1 MRRLFLSSAMNPGE
15 KGWLHKFVDFKLRQ
29 FQKLPQEDLYT
40 LQKINSSPNSQEF
53 LYHLIQP
60 TGLMYGHP
68 IKFVEKSHRRSKN
81 WSEKEK
87 TKVLMAE
94 SYLSLGLYFRYRENE
109 FLPQSFEQG
118 ISDIRDFYQQN
129 YARYARPP
137 RAFFSRAAS
146 TVDQIE
152 YIFDQRISIRYD
164 WRNFWTSFFHNSLLF
179 FDLIFFSEWRE
190 ANQQL
195 PPESLKQRRQR
206 MRFKILEIIA
216 AAAHADNKIYPEERE
231 VFNYFLNSAHLPA
244 PLKRKA
250 EGFLKNGLKLVDID
264 LSDIN
269 SWLLKKYFLEL
280 AILTSF
286 SNREIYPE
294 EQAFLVQLK
303 DSLALSSSEL
313 ENSLL
318 TVRDFVDQHWE
329 EVHYLQIK
337 QNYRILSARM
347 IRQMRILVRKNQ
359 KSIIKEIQESR
370 ELVSLLQKSTHK
382 SLTAKEKEKVR
393 TQLLDILRAIPAFT
407 IFMLPGGAFTLPI
420 LLRILPKNILYPSS
434 FMDQDDEEDD
444 I

>member
-1 MRRLFLSSAMNPGE
+1 MNPGE
-15 KGWLHKFVDFKLRQ
+15 KGWLSKFVDFKLRQ
-29 FQKLPQEDLYT
+29 LQKSPPEELHT
-40 LQKINSSPNSQEF
+40 LQTIGTYQNSQEF

-68 IKFVEKSHRRSKN
+68 IRFIEKHHRRSRH
-81 WSEKEK
+81 WSEKDK
-87 TKVLMAE
+87 IKVLMAE
-94 SYLSLGLYFRYRENE
+94 SYLSLGLYFRYHETD
-109 FLPQSFEQG
+109 FLPQAFELG
-118 ISDIRDFYQQN
+118 ITDIRDFYQQN
-129 YARYARPP
+129 FARYARPP
-137 RAFFSRAAS
+137 RVLFSRSAS

-190 ANQQL
+190 SNQEL
-195 PPESLKQRRQR
+195 PPESLKQRRQN

-216 AAAHADNKIYPEERE
+216 AAAHADHKVYPEEKE

-250 EGFLKNGLKLVDID
+250 QGFFKKGLRLEEIELK
-264 LSDIN
+264 DIN
-269 SWLLKKYFLEL
+269 SWLLRKYFLEL

-294 EQAFLVQLK
+294 EQAFLSSLTDALELK
-303 DSLALSSSEL
+303 SSEL
-313 ENSLL
+313 EKSLM
-318 TVRDFVDQHWE
+318 TVRDFVDEYWE

-337 QNYRILSARM
+337 QNYRILSERV

-359 KSIIKEIQESR
+359 KRIVKEIQESR
-370 ELVSLLQKSTHK
+370 ELVYLLQKSTHK
-382 SLTAKEKEKVR
+382 ALTPKEKEKVR
-393 TQLLDILRAIPAFT
+393 TQLLDILRAIPAFA
-407 IFMLPGGAFTLPI
+407 IFMLPGGSFTLPI

-434 FMDQDDEEDD
+434 FREEDED
-444 I
+444 DDL

>member
-1 MRRLFLSSAMNPGE
+1 MNPGE

-29 FQKLPQEDLYT
+29 FQKLPQEELYT
-40 LQKINSSPNSQEF
+40 LQKIKQSINSQEY

-68 IKFVEKSHRRSKN
+68 IRFIEKHHRRSKN
-81 WSEKEK
+81 WSEKDK
-87 TKVLMAE
+87 IKVLMAE
-94 SYLSLGLYFRYRENE
+94 SYLSLGLYYRYLENPYI
-109 FLPQSFEQG
+109 PQSFELG
-118 ISDIRDFYQQN
+118 ITDIRDFYQQN
-129 YARYARPP
+129 FARYARPP
-137 RAFFSRAAS
+137 RGFFSRSAS

-179 FDLIFFSEWRE
+179 FDLIFFSEWRDG
-190 ANQQL
+190 NHQL
-195 PPESLKQRRQR
+195 PNESLKQRRQS

-216 AAAHADNKIYPEERE
+216 AAAHADHKVYPEERE

-250 EGFLKNGLKLVDID
+250 EGFFKNGLRLDQID

-294 EQAFLVQLK
+294 EQAFLAALTDRLDLK
-303 DSLALSSSEL
+303 SSEL
-313 ENSLL
+313 EKSLL
-318 TVRDFVDQHWE
+318 TVRDFVDQYWE
-329 EVHYLQIK
+329 DVHYLQIK
-337 QNYRILSARM
+337 QNYRILSERV

-359 KSIIKEIQESR
+359 KRIIKEIQESR
-370 ELVSLLQKSTHK
+370 ELVVLLQKSTRK
-382 SLTAKEKEKVR
+382 PLTAKEKEKVR
-393 TQLLDILRAIPAFT
+393 TQLLDILRAIPAFA
-407 IFMLPGGAFTLPI
+407 IFMLPGGSFTLPI

-434 FMDQDDEEDD
+434 FRDQDEEEDD